1 MTDITLFVSYALSVS
16 VSWILACEGMTLAG
30 NSGVFVIF
38 NEGVM
43 LAGAS
48 TTFLVAYFTGN
59 ILYGVVA
66 GAATGLLFGLLESL
80 FTITLRQDQFVVG
93 IGLYIFGSGV
103 ASMLYDVFIGHT
115 FKPPTV
121 PTLSGVS
128 IPFLSSLP
136 YVGPILFGQNVF
148 FYFAIFTTA
157 MIWLF
162 LYKTRYG
169 LLVRSVGESPR
180 VADSLGIGV
189 VLARYAMTTIGGILI
204 ALGGSYVMLAF
215 AGTYTTSLIN
225 GRGWISILIS
235 LFGRFRPAWVLVGA
249 LFFAGVQT
257 GALYLQVSGF
267 GAPIQVILMIPF
279 VVALLLMIQ
288 AYRHAELPKGLG
300 KAYNRESL
308 ED

>member
-1 MTDITLFVSYALSVS
+1 MTSITLFLSYALSVS
-16 VSWILACEGMTLAG
+16 VTWILAGEGMAIAG

-48 TTFLVAYFTGN
+48 STFLVAYFTSN
-59 ILYGVVA
+59 VLYGVLA
-66 GAATGLLFGLLESL
+66 GAMTGLLFGLLESL
-80 FTITLRQDQFVVG
+80 FTITFKQDQFVVG
-93 IGLYIFGSGV
+93 IGLYIFASGV
-103 ASMLYDVFIGHT
+103 ASLLYDVFIGPT

-121 PTLSGVS
+121 PTLSPIN
-128 IPFLSSLP
+128 IPFFSSLP
-136 YVGPILFGQNVF
+136 YIGPIVFGQNVF
-148 FYFAIFTTA
+148 FYFAILATVV
-157 MIWLF
+157 IWFF

-169 LLVRSVGESPR
+169 LVIRSVGESPR
-180 VADSLGIGV
+180 VADSLGV
-189 VLARYAMTTIGGILI
+189 RVFLARYLMTTIGGILI
-204 ALGGSYVMLAF
+204 ALGGAYVMLAF

-225 GRGWISILIS
+225 GRGWISILVA

-267 GAPIQVILMIPF
+267 KAPIQVILMIPF

-288 AYRHAELPKGLG
+288 AYRQAELPKGLG
-300 KAYNRESL
+300 RAYDRESL
-308 ED
+308 EE